1 MIHFK
6 MKNKH
11 PLFFVFILL
20 SLLMFSEIK
29 AQSDNAP
36 TERNLS
42 FFDNCALDSGGYTL
56 VLKTM
61 NSTSKEELIDY
72 FTMNTSFLKK
82 IKQEMGPFIKTGNAT
97 DIHYP
102 SFCMETPGA
111 HCYELHL
118 SRYGNTFLSCKIGF
132 LEADSTGIIT
142 DGGGRFK
149 FDPKWIK
156 QLKSELKKTKK
167 HLKNFRTVSDARK
180 YLNDLKKTG
189 KLLHYS
195 RELWQNYDG
204 FFILEYIIPKK
215 EVCAEVD
222 WYIPCLKAKMKSLYP
237 NKKFRVSQISN
248 GKPARFVSVDCEYD
262 VLLNINKLGYKIY
275 QNKWNPYENIH
286 LEYYLNE

>member
-1 MIHFK
+1 MMYFK
-6 MKNKH
+6 MKKKH
-11 PLFFVFILL
+11 PLLFATILL
-20 SLLMFSEIK
+20 SFLMFSEIK

-36 TERNLS
+36 NERNLS
-42 FFDNCALDSGGYTL
+42 FFDKCALDSGGYAL

-61 NSTSKEELIDY
+61 NSNSKEELIDY

-82 IKQEMGPFIKTGNAT
+82 IKKEMGPFIKTGNAT

-132 LEADSTGIIT
+132 LEADSTGMIT

-156 QLKSELKKTKK
+156 QLKNELKKTKK
-167 HLKNFRTVSDARK
+167 RVKNFNSVSDARK

-195 RELWQNYDG
+195 RELWQSYDG

-248 GKPARFVSVDCEYD
+248 GKPACFVSVDCEYD
-262 VLLNINKLGYKIY
+262 VLLNINKLGYKLY